1 MRLVRPSQMMRF
13 SRTQL
18 VGALALLVVI
28 WLVILFRLLFP
39 PL

>member
-1 MRLVRPSQMMRF
+1 MMRF

-28 WLVILFRLLFP
+28 WLVIAFHLFSLSL
-39 PL
+39 

>member
-1 MRLVRPSQMMRF
+1 MRF

-18 VGALALLVVI
+18 VGALALLAVI

-39 PL
+39 SS